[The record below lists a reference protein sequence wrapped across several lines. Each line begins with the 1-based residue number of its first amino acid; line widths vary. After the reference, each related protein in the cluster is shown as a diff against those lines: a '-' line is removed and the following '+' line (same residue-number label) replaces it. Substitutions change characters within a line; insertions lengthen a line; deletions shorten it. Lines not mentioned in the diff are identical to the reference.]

1 MDSESVKHLCFALC
15 CFLILLYCFL
25 FMFFISH
32 LWQLLWI
39 DLSFSAVDG
48 REIRQYKN
56 KKLKKGDQKMKKAKI
71 LALLMAVA
79 MIITALSA
87 CAPPATDSSSGTAT
101 PTPKQETPAA
111 ETPEDKTPE
120 PITFTMFVA
129 GPGEAPPASN
139 KIVQKIKE
147 ITGVT
152 IDFEFLVGDME
163 QKVGIM
169 IASGDYPDFIG
180 AGQARGRFLNAGSF
194 AALDEYL
201 PKYPNLWKHYEPFL
215 DTLRSIS
222 ADNKIYILDIW
233 GRQYWLNDG
242 QDDFY
247 EADYNGPAFWIQ
259 KDVLAWDGYSHPVKL
274 DDFFDLLERY
284 FKEHPTIDG
293 QPTLPFEIHSQD
305 WRSFCLKNAPQH
317 LIGGRNEGDV
327 VVHPDTLEVEIYQN
341 KWYARDY
348 YKKLNEV
355 YKKGMIHPE
364 TFTRN
369 YDQYLSVISTGRV
382 LAMFDQQWNF
392 QDGESVLVAEG
403 KINRTYVPL
412 GLSYDGTKYAYNRVR
427 NEGIIGGNGMGISV
441 NCKDIER
448 AMAFMDALLRED
460 VHRLMYWGI
469 EGEDYYV
476 DENGRY
482 RRTPEQKVNFDN
494 PDWRLANAGMVIGDQ
509 FPKLEG
515 RYSNGNSC
523 GAGTQ
528 PEERFENQFDYD
540 KEFYSKYGFYT
551 KSDFLP
557 LIDHP
562 GYPEVWSIFSTME
575 EDNIA
580 KPIFD
585 QITDLQNR
593 YLPGVIMA
601 DDFDAAWEEYVN
613 RYESIDYPALEEEIE
628 RQIQM
633 RLKK

>member
-1 MDSESVKHLCFALC
+1 MHC
-15 CFLILLYCFL
+15 Y
-25 FMFFISH
+25 
-32 LWQLLWI
+32 
-39 DLSFSAVDG
+39 LSK
-48 REIRQYKN
+48 IN
-56 KKLKKGDQKMKKAKI
+56 KSKKGDPLMKSKRI
-71 LALLMAVA
+71 LTMLLVAV
-79 MIITALSA
+79 MIITVFSA
-87 CAPPATDSSSGTAT
+87 CGPVVTSPD
-101 PTPKQETPAA
+101 TPAPTTA
-111 ETPEDKTPE
+111 AKPKDGDTPAPGTDGDKLE

-129 GPGEAPPASN
+129 GPGEAPPADN

-152 IDFEFLVGDME
+152 IDYEFLVGDME

-169 IASGDYPDFIG
+169 IASGDYPDLIG

-194 AALDEYL
+194 AALDDYL
-201 PKYPNLWKHYEPFL
+201 PNYPNLWKHYG
-215 DTLRSIS
+215 DYMDRLRSVS
-222 ADNKIYILDIW
+222 NDGKVYILDIW
-233 GRQYWLNDG
+233 SRQYWLNDG
-242 QDDFY
+242 EDDFY

-259 KDVLAWDGYSHPVKL
+259 KDVLAWDGYTYPKTL
-274 DDFFDLLERY
+274 DEFFDLLERY
-284 FKEHPTIDG
+284 YEAHPTIDG
-293 QPTLPFEIHSQD
+293 QPTLPFEVHSQD

-327 VVHPDTLEVEIYQN
+327 VVDPDTLEVEIYQN
-341 KWYARDY
+341 KWYAKDY

-355 YKKGMIHPE
+355 YKKGLINPE

-369 YDQYLSVISTGRV
+369 YDQYLNVISNGRV

-392 QDGESVLVAEG
+392 QDGEFVLISEG

-412 GLSYDGTKYAYNRVR
+412 GISYDGTPVPYNRVR
-427 NEGIIGGNGMGISV
+427 NEGIIGGNGMGISIE
-441 NCKDIER
+441 CKDVER
-448 AMAFMDALLRED
+448 ALQFMDTLLEED

-476 DENGRY
+476 DANGRY
-482 RRTPEQKVNFDN
+482 RRTPEQKANFDN
-494 PDWRLANAGMVIGDQ
+494 PDWRLANAGLVIGDQ

-515 RYSNGNSC
+515 RYSNGNST

-528 PEERFENQFDYD
+528 PEERLENQFDYD
-540 KEFYSKYGFYT
+540 KEFYQKYGYYT

-557 LIDHP
+557 LMDHP

-575 EDNIA
+575 DDNIA

-593 YLPGVIMA
+593 YLPDVIMST
-601 DDFDAAWEEYVN
+601 DYEAAWAEYAQ
-613 RYESIDYPALEEEIE
+613 RYESVDYPALEAEIE

-633 RLKK
+633 SLYK